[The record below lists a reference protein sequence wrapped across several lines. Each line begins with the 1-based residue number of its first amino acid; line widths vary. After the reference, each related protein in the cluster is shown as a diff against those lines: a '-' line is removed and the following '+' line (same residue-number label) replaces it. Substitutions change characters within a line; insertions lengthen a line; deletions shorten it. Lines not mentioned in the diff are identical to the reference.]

1 MLESSETVFL
11 YSVGAISLF
20 HPIWFPCWWQISH
33 CHIEKELNQFEFIL
47 YYLQTKVGQQKKYFF
62 NKFIY
67 FNWRLITLQNC
78 SGFAIHWHEST
89 TGVHVFPI
97 LNPLFVSCIAGG
109 FLTHW
114 VIQEAQRRAEAQLD
128 IAWPIS
134 GRLRIQTQVAVPEFL
149 LLKLYAFFPLP
160 GSYSDLK
167 LQEQDL
173 FWYISHITC
182 RISLQE
188 CHWEEASGRL
198 LAILQSH
205 DYVLKDILWKSSGH
219 KL

>member
-1 MLESSETVFL
+1 MVLTQFTEAGYAMCSVVFASWWCCGLQAARLLCPWDSPGKILEWVAMPSSRGSSRL
-11 YSVGAISLF
+11 RA
-20 HPIWFPCWWQISH
+20 
-33 CHIEKELNQFEFIL
+33 
-47 YYLQTKVGQQKKYFF
+47 QTRV
-62 NKFIY
+62 
-67 FNWRLITLQNC
+67 
-78 SGFAIHWHEST
+78 S
-89 TGVHVFPI
+89 
-97 LNPLFVSCIAGG
+97 FVSCIAGG